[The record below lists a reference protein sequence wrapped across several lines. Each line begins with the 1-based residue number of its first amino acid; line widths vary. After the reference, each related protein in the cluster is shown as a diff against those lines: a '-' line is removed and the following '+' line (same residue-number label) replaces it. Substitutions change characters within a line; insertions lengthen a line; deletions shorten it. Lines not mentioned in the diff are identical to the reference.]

1 MSRVTP
7 LRHARAEPDETARV
21 SNLEVR
27 LATDRR
33 EIEAAMALRY
43 RVFYEEMS
51 AKPTP
56 EIAAR
61 RLDFDHYDE
70 VCDHLLVVDND
81 LVGAENRVVGTY
93 RLIRRAAAARVG
105 RFYSENE
112 YDITQLKEYPGE
124 ILELGRSCVHANYR
138 TRGTMQLLWKG
149 IADYVWKYDVALLF
163 GCASLPGTESG
174 AHAVALTYLHHY
186 HLAPPGLRA
195 RAVPHRYVEMRALD
209 PASVNPRRTLAELP
223 PLIKGYLRL
232 GGFVGD
238 GAVVD
243 EQFNT
248 TDVLILV
255 KTGWVTEKYREHF
268 SYERIAKGGGS
279 LD

>member
-1 MSRVTP
+1 MSKVTP
-7 LRHARAEPDETARV
+7 LRKLRPAPDETTHA

-27 LATDRR
+27 LARDDA

-43 RVFYEEMS
+43 RVFYGEM
-51 AKPTP
+51 AAHPTA
-56 EIAAR
+56 EVAAR
-61 RLDFDHYDE
+61 KLDFDRYDD
-70 VCDHLLVVDND
+70 VCDHLLVIATDKFSTAD
-81 LVGAENRVVGTY
+81 RVVGTY

-105 RFYSENE
+105 RFYSESE
-112 YDITQLKEYPGE
+112 YDISQLKDYPGE
-124 ILELGRSCVHANYR
+124 ILELGRSCVDANYR

-149 IADYVWKYDVALLF
+149 IADYVWKHDVALMF
-163 GCASLPGTESG
+163 GCASLPGIDPDS
-174 AHAVALTYLHHY
+174 HATALTYLFHY

-195 RAVPHRYVEMRALD
+195 RAVPERYIEMLKLD
-209 PASVNPRRTLAELP
+209 PAALNPKRALVELP

-232 GGFVGD
+232 GGFIGD
-238 GAVVD
+238 GAVID
-243 EQFNT
+243 YEFNT

-268 SYERIAKGGGS
+268 SMDRVAKSDGA

>member
-1 MSRVTP
+1 MTT
-7 LRHARAEPDETARV
+7 LRNARTAPDEVTRV

-27 LATDRR
+27 LAENRA

-43 RVFYEEMS
+43 RVFYQEMS

-56 EIAAR
+56 EIEAR
-61 RLDFDHYDE
+61 KLDFDRYDE
-70 VCDHLLVVDND
+70 VCDHLLVIDNERI
-81 LVGAENRVVGTY
+81 GIAQRVVGTY
-93 RLIRRAAAARVG
+93 RLIRREAASKVG
-105 RFYSENE
+105 QFYSEDE
-112 YDITQLKEYPGE
+112 YDIAQLREYPGE
-124 ILELGRSCVHANYR
+124 ILELGRSCVDASYR

-149 IADYVWKYDVALLF
+149 IADYVWRHEVALMF
-163 GCASLPGTESG
+163 GCGSLPGTDVRT
-174 AHAVALTYLHHY
+174 HASALTYLYHF

-195 RAVPHRYVEMRALD
+195 RAVPGRYVEMRALD
-209 PASVNPRRTLAELP
+209 PAEINPKRALAELP

-238 GAVVD
+238 GAVID
-243 EQFNT
+243 HQFNT

-268 SYERIAKGGGS
+268 SIDRAKGGGT

>member
-1 MSRVTP
+1 VSKVTP
-7 LRHARAEPDETARV
+7 LRKLKTAPDEVTRV

-27 LATDRR
+27 LAEDEE

-51 AKPTP
+51 AKPSP
-56 EIAAR
+56 EVAAR
-61 RLDFDHYDE
+61 KLDFDRFDE
-70 VCDHLLVVDND
+70 NCDHLLVIDND
-81 LVGAENRVVGTY
+81 KHDVRERVVGTY
-93 RLIRRAAAARVG
+93 RLIRREPAAAAG
-105 RFYSENE
+105 GFYSESE
-112 YDITQLKEYPGE
+112 YDISQLKEYPGE
-124 ILELGRSCVHANYR
+124 ILELGRSCVDANYR

-149 IADYVWKYDVALLF
+149 IADYVWKYDVALMF
-163 GCASLPGTESG
+163 GCASLPGTDPS
-174 AHAVALTYLHHY
+174 AHAVVLTYLYHY

-195 RAVPHRYVEMRALD
+195 RAVAGRFIEMRQLD
-209 PASVNPRRTLAELP
+209 PATINPRRALAELP

-243 EQFNT
+243 HQFNT

-268 SYERIAKGGGS
+268 SAERVAKSGGA

>member
-1 MSRVTP
+1 LSKVTT
-7 LRHARAEPDETARV
+7 LRNARTAPDEVTRV

-27 LATDRR
+27 LAENRA

-43 RVFYEEMS
+43 RVFYQEMS

-56 EIAAR
+56 EIEAR
-61 RLDFDHYDE
+61 KLDFDRYDG
-70 VCDHLLVVDND
+70 VCDHLLVIDNERI
-81 LVGAENRVVGTY
+81 GIAQRVVGTY
-93 RLIRRAAAARVG
+93 RLIRREAASKVG
-105 RFYSENE
+105 QFYSEDE
-112 YDITQLKEYPGE
+112 YDIAQLREYPGE
-124 ILELGRSCVHANYR
+124 ILELGRSCVDAGYR

-149 IADYVWKYDVALLF
+149 IADYVWRHEVALMF
-163 GCASLPGTESG
+163 GCGSLPGTDVR
-174 AHAVALTYLHHY
+174 AHASALTYLYHF

-195 RAVPHRYVEMRALD
+195 RAVPERYVEMRALD
-209 PASVNPRRTLAELP
+209 PAEINPKRALAELP

-238 GAVVD
+238 GGVID
-243 EQFNT
+243 HQFNT

-268 SYERIAKGGGS
+268 SIDRAKGGGT

>member
-1 MSRVTP
+1 MSQVTP
-7 LRHARAEPDETARV
+7 LRKPRTTAEEVIRL

-27 LATDRR
+27 LAQSEE

-43 RVFYEEMS
+43 RVFYGEM
-51 AKPTP
+51 AATPTA

-61 RLDFDHYDE
+61 KLDFDRYDE
-70 VCDHLLVVDND
+70 VCDHLLVIDND
-81 LVGAENRVVGTY
+81 RADALSRVVGTY
-93 RLIRRAAAARVG
+93 RLIRRAAADKVG
-105 RFYSENE
+105 RFYSEDE
-112 YDITQLKEYPGE
+112 YDIAQLKEYPGE
-124 ILELGRSCVHANYR
+124 ILELGRSCVDVDYR

-149 IADYVWKYDVALLF
+149 IADYVWKYDVALMF
-163 GCASLPGTESG
+163 GCASLPGTDPA
-174 AHAVALTYLHHY
+174 AHAVALTYLRHY

-195 RAVPHRYVEMRALD
+195 HAVPWRRVEMRALD
-209 PASVNPRRTLAELP
+209 PAAINPKRALAELP

-243 EQFNT
+243 NQFNT

-268 SYERIAKGGGS
+268 SVERIAKGGT

>member
-1 MSRVTP
+1 MSQVTP
-7 LRHARAEPDETARV
+7 LRKLRTTPEEVTRV

-27 LATDRR
+27 LAQSEE

-43 RVFYEEMS
+43 RVFYEEMA
-51 AKPTP
+51 AKPTA

-61 RLDFDHYDE
+61 KLDFDRYDK
-70 VCDHLLVVDND
+70 VCDHLLVIDND
-81 LVGAENRVVGTY
+81 KADAMSRVVGTY
-93 RLIRRAAAARVG
+93 RLIRRAAAAKVG
-105 RFYSENE
+105 RFYSEDE
-112 YDITQLKEYPGE
+112 YDISQLKEYPGE
-124 ILELGRSCVHANYR
+124 ILELGRSCVDVNYR

-149 IADYVWKYDVALLF
+149 IADYVWKYDVALMF
-163 GCASLPGTESG
+163 GCASLPGTDPKT
-174 AHAVALTYLHHY
+174 HAVALTYLRHY

-195 RAVPHRYVEMRALD
+195 HAVPARMVEMRQLD
-209 PASVNPRRTLAELP
+209 PAAINPKRALVELP

-238 GAVVD
+238 GAVID
-243 EQFNT
+243 HQFNT

-268 SYERIAKGGGS
+268 SVERIAKGGT

>member
-1 MSRVTP
+1 MSKVTP
-7 LRHARAEPDETARV
+7 LRKLPTAPDEVTRV

-27 LATDRR
+27 LATGPE

-43 RVFYEEMS
+43 RVFYDEMA

-56 EIAAR
+56 EIEAR
-61 RLDFDHYDE
+61 KLDFDRYDD
-70 VCDHLLVVDND
+70 VCDHLLVIDND
-81 LVGAENRVVGTY
+81 KVGVVDQVVGTY
-93 RLIRRAAAARVG
+93 RLIRRAAAAKVG
-105 RFYSENE
+105 RFYSEDE
-112 YDITQLKEYPGE
+112 YDIGQLKEYPGE
-124 ILELGRSCVHANYR
+124 ILELGRSCVDTNYR

-149 IADYVWKYDVALLF
+149 IADYVWKYDVALMF
-163 GCASLPGTESG
+163 GCASLPGTDPS
-174 AHAVALTYLHHY
+174 AHAAALTYLYHY

-195 RAVPHRYVEMRALD
+195 RAVPERFVEMRQRDVAEI
-209 PASVNPRRTLAELP
+209 NPKRALAELP

-238 GAVVD
+238 GAVID
-243 EQFNT
+243 YQFNT

-268 SYERIAKGGGS
+268 SIERVAKSGGA

>member
-61 RLDFDHYDE
+61 RLDFDQYDE

>member
-1 MSRVTP
+1 MSKVTP
-7 LRHARAEPDETARV
+7 LRKLSPTPDSSGQS

-27 LATDRR
+27 LARNAA

-43 RVFYEEMS
+43 RVFYEEMA
-51 AKPTP
+51 AKPSP
-56 EIAAR
+56 EVAAR
-61 RLDFDHYDE
+61 RLDFDRYDD

-81 LVGAENRVVGTY
+81 KFSIADRVVGTY
-93 RLIRRAAAARVG
+93 RLIRRGAASQVG
-105 RFYSENE
+105 RFYSESE
-112 YDITQLKEYPGE
+112 YDISQLKEYPGE
-124 ILELGRSCVHANYR
+124 ILELGRSCVDANYR

-149 IADYVWKYDVALLF
+149 IADYVWKFDVALMF
-163 GCASLPGTESG
+163 GCASLPGIDLES
-174 AHAVALTYLHHY
+174 HTVALTYLFHY

-195 RAVPHRYVEMRALD
+195 RAVPERYVEMLKLD
-209 PASVNPRRTLAELP
+209 PASINPKRALVELP

-238 GAVVD
+238 GAVID
-243 EQFNT
+243 YEFNT

-268 SYERIAKGGGS
+268 SIDRVAKSGGA

>member
-1 MSRVTP
+1 MSKVST
-7 LRHARAEPDETARV
+7 LRKIQSTPDEVTRV
-21 SNLEVR
+21 RNLEVR
-27 LATDRR
+27 LAESQA

-51 AKPTP
+51 AKPTA
-56 EIAAR
+56 EVAAS
-61 RLDFDHYDE
+61 RLDFDAYDE
-70 VCDHLLVVDND
+70 ACDHLLVIDNN
-81 LVGAENRVVGTY
+81 LVGTAEKVVGTY
-93 RLIRRAAAARVG
+93 RLIRRGAASKVG
-105 RFYSENE
+105 RFYSEDE
-112 YDITQLKEYPGE
+112 YDIAQLKEYPGE
-124 ILELGRSCVHANYR
+124 ILELGRSCVDPNYR

-149 IADYVWKYDVALLF
+149 IADYVWKYDVALMF
-163 GCASLPGTESG
+163 GCASLPGTDPSV
-174 AHAVALTYLHHY
+174 HAIALTYLYHF
-186 HLAPPGLRA
+186 HLARPGLRA
-195 RAVPHRYVEMRALD
+195 RAVPARYIEMRMLD
-209 PASVNPRRTLAELP
+209 PTAIDPKRALADLP

-243 EQFNT
+243 HQFNT

-268 SYERIAKGGGS
+268 SADRIKGGGA

>member
-1 MSRVTP
+1 MSKVTP
-7 LRHARAEPDETARV
+7 LRKISPAPDETSHA

-27 LATDRR
+27 LARNAA

-43 RVFYEEMS
+43 RVFYGEM
-51 AKPTP
+51 
-56 EIAAR
+56 AAR
-61 RLDFDHYDE
+61 PSPEVAERQLDFDRYDD
-70 VCDHLLVVDND
+70 VADHLLVVDND
-81 LVGAENRVVGTY
+81 RFAIADRVVGTY

-105 RFYSENE
+105 RFYSESE
-112 YDITQLKEYPGE
+112 YDISQLKDYPGE
-124 ILELGRSCVHANYR
+124 ILELGRSCVDAHYR

-149 IADYVWKYDVALLF
+149 IADYVWKYDVALMF
-163 GCASLPGTESG
+163 GCASLPGIDLA
-174 AHAVALTYLHHY
+174 AHKVALTYLFHY

-195 RAVPHRYVEMRALD
+195 RAVEERYIDMLMLD
-209 PASVNPRRTLAELP
+209 PASINPKRALVELP

-238 GAVVD
+238 GAVID
-243 EQFNT
+243 HEFNT

-268 SYERIAKGGGS
+268 SIDRVAKSGGA